1 MAFTIIREDLARVDA
16 DAIVVPAGPNLLP
29 DGGAA
34 YQVAR
39 AAGYRRVRRACKRLG
54 GCAVGQ
60 AAATP
65 AFDLPASHIIHA
77 VGPVWQ
83 GGSADEARL
92 LRSAYDSALVLA
104 LRLNANSVA
113 MPLLSTGTF
122 GYPMREAFEI
132 AVEAIRAFLE
142 TADLDVLLVV
152 YDKRAVTEGS
162 RLFGQV
168 AEYIDDEYV
177 DEHAWYLA
185 EYERRANRARA
196 ESHDD
201 SWERVASPREAQAA
215 DGQGFFGTGS
225 MPAVSQAVDSACD
238 AVEEEA
244 GEQPPDFGHIPAP
257 QAFCPV
263 CGSPVG
269 EDAAFCM
276 ACGYSLRDASTAFA
290 LGAPQASYMAEPL
303 HAPMPTA
310 ASQPAPLAGSG
321 AKIHPKWP
329 SPAEPAQVAPPA
341 KPAAPPD
348 LGTLLAHMDD
358 SFSMMLMQL
367 IDARGLT
374 DAQVYK
380 RANISRQHFSKMR
393 NPGYKPTKKTVVAL
407 AVALELS
414 LDDTRELLARA
425 GFALS
430 HSNKFDIIVEYFIAQ
445 GTYDIFAIN
454 ETLFA
459 YDQPLLS

>member
-16 DAIVVPAGPNLLP
+16 DAIIVPAGPNLLP

-34 YQVAR
+34 YQVAK

-92 LRSAYDSALVLA
+92 LRSAYDSALTLA
-104 LRLNANSVA
+104 LRLNANTVA

-132 AVEAIRAFLE
+132 AVDAIKDFL
-142 TADLDVLLVV
+142 AANDLDVLLVI

-162 RLFGQV
+162 RLFGRV

-177 DEHAWYLA
+177 DEHAWYYA
-185 EYERRANRARA
+185 EYERRA
-196 ESHDD
+196 
-201 SWERVASPREAQAA
+201 ERYDASFEQAA
-215 DGQGFFGTGS
+215 APRMAEPAADQEFFGTGS
-225 MPAVSQAVDSACD
+225 MPALSQAAGSAYE

-244 GEQPPDFGHIPAP
+244 GERPSYFGHMPAS

-276 ACGYSLRDASTAFA
+276 ACGYSLRDASRAPST
-290 LGAPQASYMAEPL
+290 GAPQASYAAEPL
-303 HAPMPTA
+303 QAPMPAA
-310 ASQPAPLAGSG
+310 ASQPAPLAGAG
-321 AKIHPKWP
+321 AKIHPRWP
-329 SPAEPAQVAPPA
+329 SPAKPAQVAPPT

-414 LDDTRELLARA
+414 LDETRELLARA

-430 HSNKFDIIVEYFIAQ
+430 HSNKFDIIVEYFITQ
-445 GTYDIFAIN
+445 GSYDIFAIN

-459 YDQPLLS
+459 YDQPLLA